1 MRNKEKDEAEKAFRG
16 QRAMESAFRLFSEK
30 GIDLVTMPD
39 ISADSGVGR
48 SSLYRYFSTKTD
60 LVIAVGTWKWNEY
73 MDAFD
78 VALAAEELADLP
90 AAKQLRRYMDA
101 FLDLYRNHSDILRFN
116 YFFNGFLRNE
126 QISPEQIQPYMDV
139 TERARRIFFELYEK
153 GAKDGSIRMD
163 ITGEAMFSGIFH
175 IMLAAVTRYAV
186 GLVYTPEMGSKP
198 ENELAL
204 LENALLREYTTVSE

>member
-1 MRNKEKDEAEKAFRG
+1 MSRNKEKDEAEKAIRG
-16 QRAMESAFRLFSEK
+16 QRAMESAFHLFSEQ

-48 SSLYRYFSTKTD
+48 SSLYRYFSSKTD
-60 LVIAVGTWKWNEY
+60 LVIAIGAWKWNEY
-73 MDAFD
+73 MDGFD
-78 VALAAEELADLP
+78 AALTPEELAGKP
-90 AAKQLRRYMDA
+90 AAEQLKRYMDA

-126 QISPEQIQPYMDV
+126 NVSPEQKQPYMEAA
-139 TERARRIFFELYEK
+139 ERARRVFFGLYEK
-153 GAKDGSIRMD
+153 GAEDGTIRTD

-186 GLVYTPEMGSKP
+186 GLVYTPETGSDP
-198 ENELAL
+198 ESELIL
-204 LENALLREYTTVSE
+204 LEKALLREFTTG

>member
-1 MRNKEKDEAEKAFRG
+1 
-16 QRAMESAFRLFSEK
+16 MEIAFRLFSEK

-48 SSLYRYFSTKTD
+48 SSLYRYFSSKTD
-60 LVIAVGTWKWNEY
+60 LVIAIGTRKWTEY

-78 VALAAEELADLP
+78 AALTQQEMTMS
-90 AAKQLRRYMDA
+90 AAKQLKHYMDA

-126 QISPEQIQPYMDV
+126 NVSKKQKQPYLEA
-139 TERARRIFFELYEK
+139 TERARRFFVDLYEK
-153 GAKDGSIRMD
+153 GIEDGTIRAD
-163 ITGEAMFSGIFH
+163 ITCEAMFSAIFH

-186 GLVYTPEMGSKP
+186 GLVYTPETGTDP
-198 ENELAL
+198 ESELIL
-204 LENALLREYTTVSE
+204 LEKALLREFTTC